1 MSLFKKSQPKKPEE
15 APEASVPAELEEPVS
30 AAGGPLVLNIEGMA
44 SSPEP
49 AAPKLTIEEADEDP
63 KRPLQNDA
71 EGGSPAPEEAVPA
84 APDAGG
90 EQPLT
95 VLLES
100 ENAGQP
106 AAPAETAPETPAA
119 PAAAQEE
126 LPTPASEEGQ
136 TPAAPPAAPSEPD
149 GPETDKPL
157 AAVTYEEVAEAIA
170 ARRDQGKEPTLTR
183 SAIDDET
190 LLAEIYALIG
200 GPDRS
205 SPAPEAGKK
214 EAPLSSK
221 GSVPSDEPVS
231 EEPKPA
237 EAPPTPEAVQTPA
250 EEPQQ
255 PVHISAGEPDAFAER
270 SEEDAGG
277 TPGWVKGLFLLLI
290 SMLLSGMTLYAVATD
305 LIGKLFD

>member
-1 MSLFKKSQPKKPEE
+1 MSRFRKSQPKKPEE
-15 APEASVPAELEEPVS
+15 APKTSVPAELEEAVS
-30 AAGGPLVLNIEGMA
+30 AAGEPLVLNIEGLEQT
-44 SSPEP
+44 PEP
-49 AAPKLTIEEADEDP
+49 AAPKLTIEEVDEAP
-63 KRPLQNDA
+63 KRPLQNGTGED
-71 EGGSPAPEEAVPA
+71 SPAPEAGTPGA
-84 APDAGG
+84 AA
-90 EQPLT
+90 EKLPLT
-95 VLLES
+95 VVLES

-106 AAPAETAPETPAA
+106 AAPAEAAPEASEA
-119 PAAAQEE
+119 PAAATEE
-126 LPTPASEEGQ
+126 LPTPASEEGE

-149 GPETDKPL
+149 RPETDKPL

-200 GPDRS
+200 GPDQS
-205 SPAPEAGKK
+205 GPAPEAGKK

-237 EAPPTPEAVQTPA
+237 EAPATPEAVPTPV

-277 TPGWVKGLFLLLI
+277 VPGWVKGLFLLLI